1 MTSKGFF
8 TVQSLRKDGFA
19 SELDDL
25 GFGDVFYTFL
35 LQQDKRFARQ
45 SVGKTTV
52 FTCDRAKFST
62 VDFLYAY
69 MSEVRM
75 TDVNAMLDDL
85 QTVYGIRL
93 TRNALLPQIKDS
105 EMYYDEIMDY
115 VYRDYDTYYED
126 V

>member
-1 MTSKGFF
+1 
-8 TVQSLRKDGFA
+8 
-19 SELDDL
+19 
-25 GFGDVFYTFL
+25 
-35 LQQDKRFARQ
+35 
-45 SVGKTTV
+45 
-52 FTCDRAKFST
+52 
-62 VDFLYAY
+62 
-69 MSEVRM
+69 M

-115 VYRDYDTYYED
+115 VYKDYDTYYED